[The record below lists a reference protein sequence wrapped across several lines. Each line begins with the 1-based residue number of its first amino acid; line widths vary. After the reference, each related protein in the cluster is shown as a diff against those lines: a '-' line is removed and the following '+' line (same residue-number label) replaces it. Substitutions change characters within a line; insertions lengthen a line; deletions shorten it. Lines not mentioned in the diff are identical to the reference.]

1 MATFCSGS
9 KRIVGASNLAFN
21 LFKSMHLTTFGKT
34 CNQSSKF
41 SSLNKSALV
50 KDCDALSKCRKGRE
64 RLCQES
70 LEDFRTAIEIN
81 PLQLPTLF
89 YDLLA
94 GGS

>member
-21 LFKSMHLTTFGKT
+21 LFKSMHLTTFGK
-34 CNQSSKF
+34 NLQSSKF
-41 SSLNKSALV
+41 SSLNKSPLV

-64 RLCQES
+64 RLYQES
-70 LEDFRTAIEIN
+70 LEDFKTAIEIN